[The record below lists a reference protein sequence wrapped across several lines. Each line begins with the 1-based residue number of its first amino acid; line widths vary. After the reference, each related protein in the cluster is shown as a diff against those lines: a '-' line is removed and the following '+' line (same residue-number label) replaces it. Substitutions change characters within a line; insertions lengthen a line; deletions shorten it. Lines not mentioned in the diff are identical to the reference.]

1 MIDTVYFRQAEL
13 LLRVLPLVDR
23 EAVFALKGGT
33 AINFFVRDLPRVSV
47 DIDLVYLPIG
57 ERDSSLRE
65 LSAALVRISRD
76 VVSRIPGTKIIPKR
90 LRGTDRWSGCSVQRE
105 DATIKIEPNL
115 VMRGSLFLPERR
127 TLSPKAR
134 SVFELSVECQTL
146 AEKELKELYAG
157 KLCAALDRQH
167 PRDLFDVLMLFRY
180 GAFEDALRK
189 TFIVYLISHDRPM
202 VELLNPGLSDIRS
215 VFETEFRDMVEEEVT
230 CEELEETR
238 KALVARIA
246 SDLTLPERQFIV
258 SVKEGKPQWDLIGLE
273 GVQNLPAVQWK
284 LLNIGRMAPKKHQQA
299 VRKLRDYLGV

>member
-1 MIDTVYFRQAEL
+1 MIDSVYFRQAEL

-76 VVSRIPGTKIIPKR
+76 VESRIPGTKIIPKK
-90 LRGTDRWSGCSVQRE
+90 LKGTDLWSGCSVQRE

-115 VMRGSLFLPERR
+115 VMRGSLFPPERR

-134 SVFELSVECQTL
+134 SVFELSVECRTL
-146 AEKELKELYAG
+146 SEKELYAG
-157 KLCAALDRQH
+157 KICAALDRQH
-167 PRDLFDVLMLFRY
+167 PRDLFDVLMLFRD
-180 GAFEDALRK
+180 GTFDDALRK
-189 TFIVYLISHDRPM
+189 AFIVYLISHDRPM
-202 VELLNPGLSDIRS
+202 VELLNPGFADIRP
-215 VFETEFRDMVEEEVT
+215 VFETEFRDMAEEEVT

-246 SDLTLPERQFIV
+246 RDLTLPERQFIV

-284 LLNIGRMAPKKHQQA
+284 LLNIGRMAPAKHQQA